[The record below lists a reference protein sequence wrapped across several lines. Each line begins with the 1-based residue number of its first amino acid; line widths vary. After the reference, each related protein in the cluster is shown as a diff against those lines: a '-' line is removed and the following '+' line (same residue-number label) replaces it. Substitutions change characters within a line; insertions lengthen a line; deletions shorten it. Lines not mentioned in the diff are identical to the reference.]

1 MISDMLYAVTL
12 SVLLS
17 FCLPAKIPLPKS
29 TSDDPDITDEYDNS
43 QEHFHDVIGSL
54 DTFLDTLSEATQ
66 TDGSASVDPVKVYQL
81 SCNLQ
86 IENDIQYFQGQPVP
100 GWENGGEIL
109 PRNGQVEQP
118 Q

>member
-1 MISDMLYAVTL
+1 MISDMLYVVTL

-17 FCLPAKIPLPKS
+17 FCLPAKIPLPKLN
-29 TSDDPDITDEYDNS
+29 SDGPDITEESDNS

-66 TDGSASVDPVKVYQL
+66 TDGSASVDPMKVYQL

-86 IENDIQYFQGQPVP
+86 IENDIQYFQGQPNP

-109 PRNGQVEQP
+109 PRNG
-118 Q
+118 

>member
-1 MISDMLYAVTL
+1 MISDMLHAVTL

-29 TSDDPDITDEYDNS
+29 TSDGPDITEESDNS

-66 TDGSASVDPVKVYQL
+66 TDGSVSVDPMKVYQL
-81 SCNLQ
+81 SCEIGL
-86 IENDIQYFQGQPVP
+86 EPLTPQG
-100 GWENGGEIL
+100 L
-109 PRNGQVEQP
+109 PLGSLNMEP
-118 Q
+118 LNP